1 MNTLLLTLLLLLA
14 LQLEP
19 LDGSTPLLWLLDDL
33 WRSDSDALWGRL
45 RELPRLDGGLVSRE
59 DDDTRSR
66 RRTSALDS
74 PWCSIDDCER
84 LTFHTSKDCQQR
96 LVSNGNTAAEPTP
109 STDEISA
116 LHSNIK
122 TKGTNSY
129 YYAHKKREDV
139 EIHEWDG
146 KAITNYAWADGK
158 KRVSVYLKLPGIGAH
173 KEEDTHIDWTAT
185 SLTVKITNYEGKT
198 RLLVM
203 SKLYDEI
210 SDIITKRKEDQLV
223 LQLVKAKEFSWVS
236 LKKDA

>member
-1 MNTLLLTLLLLLA
+1 M
-14 LQLEP
+14 E
-19 LDGSTPLLWLLDDL
+19 
-33 WRSDSDALWGRL
+33 
-45 RELPRLDGGLVSRE
+45 
-59 DDDTRSR
+59 
-66 RRTSALDS
+66 
-74 PWCSIDDCER
+74 
-84 LTFHTSKDCQQR
+84 
-96 LVSNGNTAAEPTP
+96 NTAAEPTP

-146 KAITNYAWADGK
+146 KVAPRLLKTQSLAASQPTEVTEAITNYAWADGK

-185 SLTVKITNYEGKT
+185 SLTVKITNYESKT